1 MGQYRLLKLG
11 EQIRGEIANMI
22 LRAEIKDPRVSN
34 FLTINRVEV
43 AKDLA
48 HAKVYVSTFMSESEL
63 NRGVQGLTSAAGFIQ
78 STIAK
83 KLTIRQFPHLHFV
96 ADTSIRDGYEMAK
109 KLEDLVKSDAEKS
122 AAAQASGSPE
132 DYTCDDRSKRNNSLR
147 QKAWRHKLFRLG
159 KNQENSWHK
168 KSRPHGNLG
177 LVRARPSCS
186 LRRKPYPL
194 GRTYHRL

>member
-22 LRAEIKDPRVSN
+22 LRAQIKDPRVSN

-63 NRGVQGLTSAAGFIQ
+63 NRGVEGLSSAAGFIQ

-109 KLEDLVKSDAEKS
+109 KLEELVKSDAQVS
-122 AAAQASGSPE
+122 AQSSQNVAAPSGDPLASDGE
-132 DYTCDDRSKRNNSLR
+132 
-147 QKAWRHKLFRLG
+147 
-159 KNQENSWHK
+159 
-168 KSRPHGNLG
+168 
-177 LVRARPSCS
+177 
-186 LRRKPYPL
+186 
-194 GRTYHRL
+194 

>member
-22 LRAEIKDPRVSN
+22 LRAQIKDPRVSN

-63 NRGVQGLTSAAGFIQ
+63 NRGVEGLTSAAGFIQ
-78 STIAK
+78 SSIAK

-109 KLEDLVKSDAEKS
+109 KLEDLVKSDAEK
-122 AAAQASGSPE
+122 AAAAS
-132 DYTCDDRSKRNNSLR
+132 NN
-147 QKAWRHKLFRLG
+147 AEG
-159 KNQENSWHK
+159 EEGDPCN
-168 KSRPHGNLG
+168 
-177 LVRARPSCS
+177 A
-186 LRRKPYPL
+186 
-194 GRTYHRL
+194 

>member
-22 LRAEIKDPRVSN
+22 LRGQVKDPRVSN

-43 AKDLA
+43 ARDLA

-63 NRGVQGLTSAAGFIQ
+63 KRGVEGLTSAAGFIQ

-83 KLTIRQFPHLHFV
+83 KLSIRQFPHLHFV

-109 KLEDLVKSDAEKS
+109 KLDELVRQDAEKS
-122 AAAQASGSPE
+122 SARADGQ
-132 DYTCDDRSKRNNSLR
+132 DDN
-147 QKAWRHKLFRLG
+147 A
-159 KNQENSWHK
+159 
-168 KSRPHGNLG
+168 
-177 LVRARPSCS
+177 
-186 LRRKPYPL
+186 
-194 GRTYHRL
+194 

>member
-22 LRAEIKDPRVSN
+22 LRAQIKDPRVSN

-48 HAKVYVSTFMSESEL
+48 HAKVYVSPSMSESEL
-63 NRGVQGLTSAAGFIQ
+63 NRGVEGLPSAAGFIQ
-78 STIAK
+78 SSIAK

-122 AAAQASGSPE
+122 AAAS
-132 DYTCDDRSKRNNSLR
+132 NN
-147 QKAWRHKLFRLG
+147 AEG
-159 KNQENSWHK
+159 EEGDPCN
-168 KSRPHGNLG
+168 
-177 LVRARPSCS
+177 A
-186 LRRKPYPL
+186 
-194 GRTYHRL
+194 

>member
-63 NRGVQGLTSAAGFIQ
+63 NRGVEGLSSAAGFIQ

-109 KLEDLVKSDAEKS
+109 KLEELVKSDAQVS
-122 AAAQASGSPE
+122 AQSSQNAAASSGDPLASDGE
-132 DYTCDDRSKRNNSLR
+132 
-147 QKAWRHKLFRLG
+147 
-159 KNQENSWHK
+159 
-168 KSRPHGNLG
+168 
-177 LVRARPSCS
+177 
-186 LRRKPYPL
+186 
-194 GRTYHRL
+194 

>member
-22 LRAEIKDPRVSN
+22 LRAQIKDPRVSN

-63 NRGVQGLTSAAGFIQ
+63 NRGVEGLTSAAGFIQ

-109 KLEDLVKSDAEKS
+109 KLENLVKSDAEKS
-122 AAAQASGSPE
+122 AAAS
-132 DYTCDDRSKRNNSLR
+132 NN
-147 QKAWRHKLFRLG
+147 AEG
-159 KNQENSWHK
+159 EEGDPCN
-168 KSRPHGNLG
+168 
-177 LVRARPSCS
+177 A
-186 LRRKPYPL
+186 
-194 GRTYHRL
+194 

>member
-22 LRAEIKDPRVSN
+22 LREQIKDPRVSN

-109 KLEDLVKSDAEKS
+109 KLEELVKDDAEKS
-122 AAAQASGSPE
+122 AAAQTSGADQASEGE
-132 DYTCDDRSKRNNSLR
+132 QGAN
-147 QKAWRHKLFRLG
+147 G
-159 KNQENSWHK
+159 
-168 KSRPHGNLG
+168 
-177 LVRARPSCS
+177 
-186 LRRKPYPL
+186 
-194 GRTYHRL
+194 

>member
-109 KLEDLVKSDAEKS
+109 SLASQAFPPWEKS
-122 AAAQASGSPE
+122 RKLLAQ
-132 DYTCDDRSKRNNSLR
+132 
-147 QKAWRHKLFRLG
+147 
-159 KNQENSWHK
+159 K
-168 KSRPHGNLG
+168 KSATRE
-177 LVRARPSCS
+177 PSTCS
-186 LRRKPYPL
+186 RKAFL
-194 GRTYHRL
+194 

>member
-22 LRAEIKDPRVSN
+22 LRAQIKDPRVSN

-63 NRGVQGLTSAAGFIQ
+63 HRGVEGLTSAAGFIQ

-122 AAAQASGSPE
+122 AAQDNAAAPSA
-132 DYTCDDRSKRNNSLR
+132 DD
-147 QKAWRHKLFRLG
+147 G
-159 KNQENSWHK
+159 QESDGEQGAN
-168 KSRPHGNLG
+168 G
-177 LVRARPSCS
+177 
-186 LRRKPYPL
+186 
-194 GRTYHRL
+194 

>member
-22 LRAEIKDPRVSN
+22 LRAQIKDPRVSN

-63 NRGVQGLTSAAGFIQ
+63 NRGVEGLSSAAGFIQ

-109 KLEDLVKSDAEKS
+109 KLEELVKSDAQVS
-122 AAAQASGSPE
+122 AQSSQNAAASSGDPLASDGE
-132 DYTCDDRSKRNNSLR
+132 
-147 QKAWRHKLFRLG
+147 
-159 KNQENSWHK
+159 
-168 KSRPHGNLG
+168 
-177 LVRARPSCS
+177 
-186 LRRKPYPL
+186 
-194 GRTYHRL
+194 

>member
-22 LRAEIKDPRVSN
+22 LRAQIKDPRVSN

-63 NRGVQGLTSAAGFIQ
+63 NRGVEWLTSAAGFIQ
-78 STIAK
+78 SSIAK

-109 KLEDLVKSDAEKS
+109 KLENLVKSDAEKS
-122 AAAQASGSPE
+122 AAAS
-132 DYTCDDRSKRNNSLR
+132 NN
-147 QKAWRHKLFRLG
+147 AEG
-159 KNQENSWHK
+159 EEGDPCN
-168 KSRPHGNLG
+168 
-177 LVRARPSCS
+177 A
-186 LRRKPYPL
+186 
-194 GRTYHRL
+194 

>member
-22 LRAEIKDPRVSN
+22 LRAQIKDPRVSN

-63 NRGVQGLTSAAGFIQ
+63 NRGVEGLTSAAGFIQ
-78 STIAK
+78 SSIAK

-109 KLEDLVKSDAEKS
+109 KLDALVKSDAEVS
-122 AAAQASGSPE
+122 AAS
-132 DYTCDDRSKRNNSLR
+132 
-147 QKAWRHKLFRLG
+147 
-159 KNQENSWHK
+159 ENA
-168 KSRPHGNLG
+168 GGEQDAN
-177 LVRARPSCS
+177 A
-186 LRRKPYPL
+186 
-194 GRTYHRL
+194 